1 MTIQIV
7 NILLL
12 FCCLISAK
20 AQTPLPVKQLLKAP
34 YMKGATLSLAV
45 KEIESGKIVYNYEAE
60 RQVTPASVMKIV
72 TTATALE
79 ILGETY
85 RYPTSLEYDG
95 QITGNT
101 LHGNLYIK
109 GSGDPTLG
117 SSHLATDRN
126 SYTPDQNTF
135 IPSWIAALRKAGI
148 ERIEGA
154 VIADESIFDTEGTS
168 LKWLGEDL
176 GSYYGAG
183 SYGLSVFDNLYKL
196 FLKTGAAGSKPQIRG
211 CEPELIPA
219 IRFHNY
225 LKAAVTP
232 TDSSFIT
239 GAPLISER
247 YLYGIIPA
255 NREWYTLKG
264 DIPDPALF
272 LAGYLTMQLKKA
284 GISISGSPSCYRIE
298 AEKGIWKEGEKKS
311 LVTTYSPPLKEI
323 IRLTNGVSHNLFADA
338 LLKTIGLQ
346 RKPRVGE
353 TISSFDRGIQVL
365 QDHWRAKGVDVSSLW
380 MYDGSGLALADKVSA
395 TFITDLLVSTA
406 NNPDVSETFLHSFP
420 QAGLEGSVRNFLK
433 GTALQGKA
441 RIKSG
446 SMSRVKG
453 YAGYVSFGGKQYAIA
468 VFVNNYSCDGRP
480 MTQALERLLLSLF
493 E

>member
-1 MTIQIV
+1 
-7 NILLL
+7 
-12 FCCLISAK
+12 
-20 AQTPLPVKQLLKAP
+20 
-34 YMKGATLSLAV
+34 MKGATFSFSV
-45 KEIESGKIVYNYEAE
+45 KDIESGMVLYSYDAG
-60 RQVTPASVMKIV
+60 RQVTPASVMKII

-79 ILGETY
+79 ILGKDY

-95 QITGNT
+95 QITGNI

-117 SSHLATDRN
+117 SSHFASDRN

-135 IPSWIAALRKAGI
+135 IPQWVSALQKAGI
-148 ERIEGA
+148 EKIEGA

-176 GSYYGAG
+176 GSYYGTG

-196 FLKTGAAGSKPQIRG
+196 FLKTGPTGSKPKIKG
-211 CEPELIPA
+211 CEPDITPA
-219 IRFHNY
+219 IHFHNY
-225 LKAAVTP
+225 LKAAAVVS
-232 TDSSFIT
+232 DSSFIT

-272 LAGYLTMQLKKA
+272 LAGYLTGQLKKA
-284 GISISGSPSCYRIE
+284 GISISGAPSCYRIE
-298 AEKGIWKEGEKKS
+298 SENSKWNEGKKKT
-311 LVTTYSPPLKEI
+311 LITTYSPPLKEI
-323 IRLTNGVSHNLFADA
+323 IRITNGVSHNLFADA

-346 RKPRVGE
+346 YKPRTGE
-353 TISSFDRGIQVL
+353 AISSFDCGIKVL
-365 QDHWRAKGVDVSSLW
+365 QNHWRENGTDITSLW
-380 MYDGSGLALADKVSA
+380 MYDGSGLAMADKVSA
-395 TFITDLLVSTA
+395 TFVTDILTYMADSS
-406 NNPDVSETFLHSFP
+406 NVSEAYINSFP
-420 QAGLEGSVRNFLK
+420 KAGMEGSVRNFLK

-453 YAGYVSFGGKQYAIA
+453 YAGYVSQGEKRYAIA
-468 VFVNNYSCDGRP
+468 IFVNNYSCDGRH
-480 MTQALERLLLSLF
+480 MTQALERLLVSLF